1 MESMLGKTIGNYRI
15 SKFIGDGGMGQVW
28 LAEHVLLGRKVAIKS
43 LHLQF
48 ARNAGIR
55 ARFKQEAATLAHL
68 QHPNIVA
75 LHDYIEEGDDAYL
88 VMEYVEGTP
97 LDEFITRQTG
107 PIPTGQ
113 LRELFGQILDGFVY
127 AHGKMVVHR
136 DIKPSNFLVNKDGNV
151 KILDFGIA
159 KILTESN
166 QKLTKTGSNMGTV
179 LYMSPEQVRGE
190 ALDIRSDIY
199 SLGVTLF
206 QMATGQCPY
215 NSESSEFLVYDQIV
229 NKPLPAA
236 SQIYPGVTAEME
248 ALISKAT
255 QKLAGDRFQ
264 DCAEFKRALMA
275 GEKPQIAA
283 PANAELS
290 KTMVDV
296 QQAPPVVSAPS
307 QPMAPPAAQVTA
319 PSAAPTSTA
328 RPTKKG
334 MPMMAIFGVLAGI
347 AVVVSMFVWQPWKNT
362 PVAVSNASKASK
374 ASEIPVGLDP
384 EATVFAFYDAIENG
398 DWDLAYKLTTGN
410 PFGNSPKALSNYFE
424 CTDCCDLKETS
435 LVSQKDSQAKVEARV
450 QLSGC
455 GKRKTNYVGFDFVLK
470 KVNGDWRIRSK

>member
-15 SKFIGDGGMGQVW
+15 TKFIGDGGMGQVW
-28 LAEHVLLGRKVAIKS
+28 LAEHTLLGRKVAIKS

-88 VMEYVEGTP
+88 VMEYVQGTP

-127 AHGKMVVHR
+127 AHAKMVVHR
-136 DIKPSNFLVNKDGNV
+136 DIKPSNFLVTKDGNV

-166 QKLTKTGSNMGTV
+166 QKLTKTGANMGTV

-190 ALDIRSDIY
+190 ALDLRSDIY

-215 NSESSEFLVYDQIV
+215 NAESSEFLVYDQIV
-229 NKPLPAA
+229 NKPLPPA

-255 QKLAGDRFQ
+255 QKFAGDRFQ

-275 GEKPQIAA
+275 GEKPQVAA

-290 KTMVDV
+290 KTVVDV
-296 QQAPPVVSAPS
+296 VQTPPVVSAPA
-307 QPMAPPAAQVTA
+307 QPMAPPATQVG
-319 PSAAPTSTA
+319 SASSAPTPAA

-334 MPMMAIFGVLAGI
+334 MPMMAILGIVVGLVL
-347 AVVVSMFVWQPWKNT
+347 VVSVVLWQAGVFAGGGGAEASSAISEVDQEDAQEQAVRDFYENLDRGDFGAAKELTIGT
-362 PVAVSNASKASK
+362 PFENPKGLKGYFAGSRSFSVSEADAHSGDQ
-374 ASEIPVGLDP
+374 VD
-384 EATVFAFYDAIENG
+384 ATVSYIRGGRQETHNFTFKMRKSNG
-398 DWDLAYKLTTGN
+398 QWKI
-410 PFGNSPKALSNYFE
+410 
-424 CTDCCDLKETS
+424 
-435 LVSQKDSQAKVEARV
+435 AKR
-450 QLSGC
+450 L
-455 GKRKTNYVGFDFVLK
+455 
-470 KVNGDWRIRSK
+470 

>member
-15 SKFIGDGGMGQVW
+15 TKFIGDGGMGQVW
-28 LAEHVLLGRKVAIKS
+28 LAEHTLLGRKVAIKS

-88 VMEYVEGTP
+88 VMEYVQGTP

-127 AHGKMVVHR
+127 AHAKMVVHR
-136 DIKPSNFLVNKDGNV
+136 DIKPSNFLVTKDGNV

-166 QKLTKTGSNMGTV
+166 QKLTKTGANMGTV

-190 ALDIRSDIY
+190 ALDLRSDIY

-215 NSESSEFLVYDQIV
+215 NAESSEFLVYDQIV
-229 NKPLPAA
+229 NKPLPPA
-236 SQIYPGVTAEME
+236 SQIYPGVTAAME

-255 QKLAGDRFQ
+255 QKSAGDRFQ

-275 GEKPQIAA
+275 GEKPQVAA

-290 KTMVDV
+290 KTVVDAV
-296 QQAPPVVSAPS
+296 APPVVVVTPA
-307 QPMAPPAAQVTA
+307 QPVAPPASQ
-319 PSAAPTSTA
+319 SAAPSSA
-328 RPTKKG
+328 HVSAVAPAKKG
-334 MPMMAIFGVLAGI
+334 MPMMAILGI
-347 AVVVSMFVWQPWKNT
+347 VVGLAVVVSVVLWQTGVFAGGGGSEASSAISEVDDDRSPT
-362 PVAVSNASKASK
+362 AVVDAFYESLRANDFDAAYEMTTNDAFGSRNK
-374 ASEIPVGLDP
+374 IRTYFGCTDFCVLDP
-384 EATVFAFYDAIENG
+384 AKLGSEGSNSCTVGINIRLTDPCHSNSCSSWIEIR
-398 DWDLAYKLTTGN
+398 LRL
-410 PFGNSPKALSNYFE
+410 L
-424 CTDCCDLKETS
+424 
-435 LVSQKDSQAKVEARV
+435 
-450 QLSGC
+450 
-455 GKRKTNYVGFDFVLK
+455 KTNGGWK
-470 KVNGDWRIRSK
+470 ISKRL

>member
-1 MESMLGKTIGNYRI
+1 MLGKTIGNYRI
-15 SKFIGDGGMGQVW
+15 TKFIGDGGMGQVW
-28 LAEHVLLGRKVAIKS
+28 LAEHTLLGRKVAIKS

-127 AHGKMVVHR
+127 AHAKMVVHR
-136 DIKPSNFLVNKDGNV
+136 DIKPSNFLVTKDGNV

-166 QKLTKTGSNMGTV
+166 QKLTKTGANMGTV

-190 ALDIRSDIY
+190 ALDLRSDIY

-215 NSESSEFLVYDQIV
+215 NAESSEFLVYDQIV
-229 NKPLPAA
+229 NKPLPPA

-275 GEKPQIAA
+275 GERPQVAA

-290 KTMVDV
+290 KTVVDV
-296 QQAPPVVSAPS
+296 QQSPVVSAPS
-307 QPMAPPAAQVTA
+307 QPMAPPAAQVAA
-319 PSAAPTSTA
+319 PSSAPTPAA

-347 AVVVSMFVWQPWKNT
+347 AVVVLMIVWQPWKDT
-362 PVAVSNASKASK
+362 QVAVSNVSKAS
-374 ASEIPVGLDP
+374 AIPAGLDP
-384 EATVFAFYDAIENG
+384 QETVFAFYDAIENG
-398 DWDLAYKLTTGN
+398 DWELAYNFTTGN
-410 PFGNSPKALSNYFE
+410 PFGNSPDALANYFE
-424 CTDCCDLKETS
+424 CTDCCDLKATS
-435 LVSQKDSQAKVEARV
+435 LLSQKDSQAEVEARV

-455 GKRKTNYVGFDFVLK
+455 GKRKTNFVGFEFGLRRVQ
-470 KVNGDWRIRSK
+470 GDWRIRSK

>member
-1 MESMLGKTIGNYRI
+1 MLGKTIGNYKVT
-15 SKFIGDGGMGQVW
+15 KFIGDGGMGQVW
-28 LAEHVLLGRKVAIKS
+28 LAEHTLLGRKVAIKS
-43 LHLQF
+43 LHPQF

-75 LHDYIEEGDDAYL
+75 LHDYIEEGDDAFL

-97 LDEFITRQTG
+97 LDELITHQTG
-107 PIPTGQ
+107 PIPTEQ

-127 AHGKMVVHR
+127 AHSKRVVHR
-136 DIKPSNFLVNKDGNV
+136 DIKPSNFLVTKDGNV

-166 QKLTKTGSNMGTV
+166 QKLTKTGASMGTV

-215 NSESSEFLVYDQIV
+215 NAESSEFLVYDQIV
-229 NKPLPAA
+229 NKPLPPA
-236 SQIYPGVTAEME
+236 SQIYPGVTAAME

-255 QKLAGDRFQ
+255 QKLAANRFQ

-275 GEKPQIAA
+275 GEKQQVGS

-290 KTMVDV
+290 KTVVDV
-296 QQAPPVVSAPS
+296 AQTPPVVSAPA
-307 QPMAPPAAQVTA
+307 QPMAPPPSQVTA
-319 PSAAPTSTA
+319 PSSAPTSAA
-328 RPTKKG
+328 RTTKKG
-334 MPMMAIFGVLAGI
+334 MQMMAIFGIFVGLAIVVSIVLWQAGVFAGGSSEASSAI
-347 AVVVSMFVWQPWKNT
+347 SEVDDDRSPTAVVDAFYESLRANDFDAAYEMTTNDAFGSRNKIRTYFDCTDFCV
-362 PVAVSNASKASK
+362 
-374 ASEIPVGLDP
+374 LDP
-384 EATVFAFYDAIENG
+384 AKLRSEGYNSCTVGINIRLTDPCHSNSCSSWIEIR
-398 DWDLAYKLTTGN
+398 LRL
-410 PFGNSPKALSNYFE
+410 
-424 CTDCCDLKETS
+424 
-435 LVSQKDSQAKVEARV
+435 
-450 QLSGC
+450 
-455 GKRKTNYVGFDFVLK
+455 LK
-470 KVNGDWRIRSK
+470 KNGGWKISKRL